1 MLSFHELYEAYAAD
15 VHRFAFWLA
24 GDSAEADDVTS
35 ETFVRAWTHMGA
47 IRTETLKGYLMT
59 IAHNVYL
66 GRLRKRRLQCDL
78 EDVHMD
84 PQPGP
89 EKLAECQAEL
99 ELARRVLQALPE
111 ADRAAFV
118 LRVDHDLPYAEIA
131 RVLQLSVSAV
141 KVKVHRARKKLLVAR
156 MRQQGA

>member
-1 MLSFHELYEAYAAD
+1 
-15 VHRFAFWLA
+15 
-24 GDSAEADDVTS
+24 
-35 ETFVRAWTHMGA
+35 
-47 IRTETLKGYLMT
+47 
-59 IAHNVYL
+59 
-66 GRLRKRRLQCDL
+66 
-78 EDVHMD
+78 MD
-84 PQPGP
+84 PRPGP

-111 ADRAAFV
+111 ADRAAFA